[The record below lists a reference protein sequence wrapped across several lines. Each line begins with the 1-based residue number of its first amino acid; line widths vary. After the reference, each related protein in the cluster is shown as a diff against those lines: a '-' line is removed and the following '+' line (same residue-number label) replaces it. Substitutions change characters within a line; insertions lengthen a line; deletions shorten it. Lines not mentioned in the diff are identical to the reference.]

1 MPDIMDNEKDMET
14 DIKRLREEV
23 SELRKMVNLILGLMM
38 EEEEEDFGG
47 EESLEDRIS
56 SLYN

>member
-1 MPDIMDNEKDMET
+1 MPDIMEKQKNVET

-23 SELRKMVNLILGLMM
+23 SELRKMVNLLLGLMM
-38 EEEEEDFGG
+38 EESEEEFT
-47 EESLEDRIS
+47 EDDGRMENIA

>member
-1 MPDIMDNEKDMET
+1 MEDSKMEA

-23 SELRKMVNLILGLMM
+23 SELRKVVNLILGLMM
-38 EEEEEDFGG
+38 EEDEEFPEDD
-47 EESLEDRIS
+47 DRQDRDIR

>member
-1 MPDIMDNEKDMET
+1 MCDTMEEQKDMEA

-38 EEEEEDFGG
+38 EEEEEFASDEGRD
-47 EESLEDRIS
+47 ENIS

>member
-1 MPDIMDNEKDMET
+1 MCDIMEEQKDMEA

-38 EEEEEDFGG
+38 EEEEEFASDDSRD
-47 EESLEDRIS
+47 ENIS

>member
-1 MPDIMDNEKDMET
+1 MCDIMEEQKDMEA

-38 EEEEEDFGG
+38 EEEEEFASDEGRDD
-47 EESLEDRIS
+47 SIS